1 MKSKLVKRIFTLFI
15 LCVLVFSSFNFSA
28 CNTNEDKEPIA
39 SSDYLSESDRNKEII
54 DTPFNTHYVFGN
66 KWGFAEYKEIKDLK
80 AHLRTYHPNYTFLLI
95 DTEDIDQSLDLSS
108 SFRTFYQVH
117 LNEEGIPHIITNA
130 TIDIKDQK
138 DQPEGFVE
146 GMFYDWTYRMLS
158 YPLEYA
164 SEEISYK
171 HYIVGGSNKYRWNRA
186 CYLMQD
192 ETISAIF
199 LYNYS
204 VGLEKIPE
212 DSYMEEMLNKYTFYF
227 QT

>member
-1 MKSKLVKRIFTLFI
+1 MKSKLVKSIFTLFI

-138 DQPEGFVE
+138 GKI
-146 GMFYDWTYRMLS
+146 Y
-158 YPLEYA
+158 
-164 SEEISYK
+164 
-171 HYIVGGSNKYRWNRA
+171 
-186 CYLMQD
+186 
-192 ETISAIF
+192 F
-199 LYNYS
+199 LIY
-204 VGLEKIPE
+204 
-212 DSYMEEMLNKYTFYF
+212 
-227 QT
+227 